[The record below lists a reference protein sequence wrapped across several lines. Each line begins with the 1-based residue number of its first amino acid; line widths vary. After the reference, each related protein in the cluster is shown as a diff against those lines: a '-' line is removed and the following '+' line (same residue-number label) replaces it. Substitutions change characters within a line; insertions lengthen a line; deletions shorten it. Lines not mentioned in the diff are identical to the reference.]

1 MFREYSPAQGRW
13 VSPDPAGLTAVNLTD
28 PQSWNRY
35 VYATNRPLDR
45 VDPLGL
51 DSWSFVGNCS
61 LHYSSVIT
69 TAPDGTIHVDLLLDF
84 VSCDPGPGSGP
95 PTPFDGG
102 GLDPT
107 GTSDAANNGKSAADI
122 ARCAAEFSND
132 HSMAAAL
139 DAMTGGAV
147 SKDNLLVNSL
157 LGSDASTIS
166 NLITGPRLP
175 EVTPALVGQGVSIGV
190 KVIGNLPNPAA
201 TGLASL
207 GTATIRETAGGTA
220 FAAGWTNATVAT
232 SLVGRTAGKAFA
244 VFSIGKAVWDAS
256 TYAFGAI
263 RCY

>member
-107 GTSDAANNGKSAADI
+107 GTSNPDNSGFTLGVRAPGETYMQCLASTSSAYSIAGVFNIQSEAGKFALGNDVSQTLFGDTSEGTGGLAVWEAGSLSVQGGVGEAMTAGRRTASIFDLNLAGKTGPAAKILGKTGAEKLAGWLTGVAELKMAADVG
-122 ARCAAEFSND
+122 
-132 HSMAAAL
+132 L
-139 DAMTGGAV
+139 TGAQAIGC
-147 SKDNLLVNSL
+147 
-157 LGSDASTIS
+157 
-166 NLITGPRLP
+166 LIHP
-175 EVTPALVGQGVSIGV
+175 
-190 KVIGNLPNPAA
+190 
-201 TGLASL
+201 
-207 GTATIRETAGGTA
+207 
-220 FAAGWTNATVAT
+220 
-232 SLVGRTAGKAFA
+232 
-244 VFSIGKAVWDAS
+244 
-256 TYAFGAI
+256 
-263 RCY
+263 